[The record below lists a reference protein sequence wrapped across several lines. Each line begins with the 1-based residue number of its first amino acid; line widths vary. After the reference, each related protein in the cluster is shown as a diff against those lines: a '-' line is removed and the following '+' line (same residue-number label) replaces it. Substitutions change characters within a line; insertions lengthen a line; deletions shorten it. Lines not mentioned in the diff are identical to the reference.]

1 MKMDGRNK
9 KYISVA
15 ALLCLLIAAAMVFV
29 SAAAVPETT
38 AATGT
43 DATAT
48 DAAEPEIP
56 ACAETGE
63 HVLKEYSYAGDG
75 THNAVC
81 ELCGE
86 TFVSACDYGETPLWT
101 ASGDGTH
108 AVTCLLCGE
117 PKTEP
122 CVYTDTVV
130 PPTQTENGFTRHV
143 CDICGYEYTDE
154 ELPPEQE
161 RQESRLLGD
170 TDGDNAVKSNDAR
183 AILRAAVRLERL
195 SAEALPYADLDADGK
210 VSPSDAR
217 AALRISVNLDPAAGR
232 HTYTVAVVE
241 APTCTTE
248 GKLTFSCDY
257 CGAQGEMVSPANG
270 HRYGE
275 PAVREATCTENG
287 VRTFTCLDCDYG
299 YDAAIPAKG
308 HSFSEPAVTDATCTK
323 DGVSVI
329 TCTVCGLKESTP
341 IPAAG
346 HNWQDSADK
355 KSITCSACG
364 APASGW
370 LTLGDK
376 TYHCVKGV
384 KDYSWCVIDGARY
397 FFDRN
402 TGVLAKNVKVDGIKL
417 GADGKAPT
425 DSYTVEKIRTF
436 INAKKIVASITKPTD
451 SVSEKKKKAFDWVM
465 GYNYVQYRLVGASM
479 STPGFEMLFANDIFE
494 KNRTGCCGSTSY
506 AFAFLAVECGCKQVY
521 VCDDGV
527 STSGHA
533 WVTMEGNNNVYDV
546 VFAKAKGYHI
556 NYNYHTSDYRNW
568 PPRKTYVG
576 G

>member
-1 MKMDGRNK
+1 MDNKNK
-9 KYISVA
+9 KNMAVVTL
-15 ALLCLLIAAAMVFV
+15 LLCLLIVAVMVFV
-29 SAAAVPETT
+29 SAAAAKEDPT
-38 AATGT
+38 ATDT
-43 DATAT
+43 DATQAPVAT
-48 DAAEPEIP
+48 ATELP

-63 HVLKEYSYAGDG
+63 HVLTEYTYSGEG
-75 THNAVC
+75 THTAVC

-86 TFVSACDYGETPLWT
+86 AFVSACDYGETPEWT
-101 ASGDGTH
+101 AVGDGTH
-108 AVTCLLCGE
+108 AIACLLCGE
-117 PKTEP
+117 SKTES
-122 CVYTDTVV
+122 CAYTDTVV
-130 PPTQTENGFTRHV
+130 PPTQTEGGYTRHV
-143 CDICGYEYTDE
+143 CDICSYEYTDE

-195 SAEALPYADLDADGK
+195 SADVLPCADLDADGK
-210 VSPSDAR
+210 VTSADAR
-217 AALRISVNLDPAAGR
+217 TALRISVALDPLAGR
-232 HTYTVAVVE
+232 HAFTVAVVE
-241 APTCTTE
+241 EPTCTEE
-248 GKLTFSCDY
+248 GKLTFTCDY

-275 PAVREATCTENG
+275 PAVKEATCTEKG
-287 VRTFTCLDCDYG
+287 VRSFACLDCDYR
-299 YDAAIPAKG
+299 YDAAIPARG
-308 HSFSEPAVTDATCTK
+308 HSFGEPVVTDATCTK
-323 DGVSVI
+323 DGSSVI
-329 TCTVCGLKESTP
+329 TCTVCGVKESTP

-355 KSITCSACG
+355 KSIACSACG
-364 APASGW
+364 APASVW
-370 LTLGDK
+370 CVLGK
-376 TYHCVKGV
+376 NTYHCVKGV

-402 TGVLAKNVKVDGIKL
+402 TGVLAKGVKIDGIKL
-417 GADGKAPT
+417 GTDGKAPT

-436 INAKKIVASITKPTD
+436 INAKKIVASITDPTD
-451 SVSEKKKKAFDWVM
+451 SVSVKKKKAFDWVM

-546 VFAKAKGYHI
+546 VFAKAKGYNI
-556 NYNYHTSDYRNW
+556 NYNYKTSDYRNW

>member
-1 MKMDGRNK
+1 MDGRNK

-15 ALLCLLIAAAMVFV
+15 TLLLCLLIAAAMVFV
-29 SAAAVPETT
+29 SAAAVPEESV
-38 AATGT
+38 ATDT

-48 DAAEPEIP
+48 DAAEPKTP

-63 HVLKEYSYAGDG
+63 HVLTKYSYAGDG
-75 THNAVC
+75 THTAVC

-86 TFVSACDYGETPLWT
+86 TFVSVCDYSEAPVWT
-101 ASGDGTH
+101 ASGEGTH
-108 AVTCLLCGE
+108 ATACVLCGG

-122 CVYTDTVV
+122 CIYTETVV
-130 PPTQTENGFTRHV
+130 PPTQTEKGFTLHL
-143 CDICGYEYTDE
+143 CDICGYEYTDK

-161 RQESRLLGD
+161 RQESRLQGD

-195 SAEALPYADLDADGK
+195 PADVLPYADLDADGK
-210 VSPSDAR
+210 VTSADAR
-217 AALRISVNLDPAAGR
+217 AALRVSVNLDPLADR
-232 HTYTVAVVE
+232 HAYTVAVVE
-241 APTCTTE
+241 APTCTAE

-257 CGAQGEMVSPANG
+257 CGIQGEMVSPANG

-275 PAVREATCTENG
+275 PAVKDATCTEKG
-287 VRTFTCLDCDYG
+287 VRTYSCLDCDYR
-299 YDAAIPAKG
+299 YDAAIPEKG
-308 HSFSEPAVTDATCTK
+308 HSFSAPVVTDATCTK

-341 IPAAG
+341 IPATG
-346 HNWQDSADK
+346 HDWQDTADK
-355 KSITCSACG
+355 NSISCSACG

-370 LTLGDK
+370 IDLGK
-376 TYHCVKGV
+376 NTYHCVKGV

-402 TGVLAKNVKVDGIKL
+402 TGILAKNVKVDGIKL

-436 INAKKIVASITKPTD
+436 INAKKIVAQITDPSD
-451 SVSEKKKKAFDWVM
+451 SVSVKKKKAFDWVM

-546 VFAKAKGYHI
+546 VFAKAKGYNI
-556 NYNYHTSDYRNW
+556 NYNYKTSDYRNW